1 MPGSESESL
10 VPNVLV
16 ADDSRIKETLRK
28 AFASAAE
35 DFMARLQ
42 RIEQFI
48 GALRGAL
55 PVSAF

>member
-1 MPGSESESL
+1 ML
-10 VPNVLV
+10 M
-16 ADDSRIKETLRK
+16 SRIKETLRK

-55 PVSAF
+55 PVSQRPRLSV